1 MFPPSGDTAGT
12 RPGRRAGAPRVSRV
26 SLPAMQTTAMTLTL
40 RRLFLT
46 LFTATALTGLAAA
59 HNTVPAGDPSVGP
72 VQLGDPSVGPVQ
84 LGDPSVGPVMLQG

>member
-1 MFPPSGDTAGT
+1 
-12 RPGRRAGAPRVSRV
+12 
-26 SLPAMQTTAMTLTL
+26 MTLTL

-84 LGDPSVGPVMLQG
+84 LGDPSVGPVQLGDPSVGPVMLQG